1 MFTKDLTDLLSA
13 YNTVYWDWNGTLIND
28 VDICVDITNS
38 FLEKKGVA
46 TISKDFYLK
55 SFTIPVIDYYKKLNI
70 EKHGITFE
78 EITESF
84 VSGYIQKRH
93 LQPLYQGSK
102 ELLNALSESNV
113 TQVVLSAAHIDEL
126 HYQMKRHELE
136 GLFDHISGSS
146 DYSAGCK
153 LERGLKLKEDFGD
166 GIMVG
171 DTIHDIEIGKK
182 MGLKTVWVSQGH
194 QCYSLAK
201 SHSDIDYIFDR
212 RSLNLQRSR

>member
-28 VDICVDITNS
+28 VDICVDLTNE

-55 SFTIPVIDYYKKLNI
+55 SFTIPVVDYYKKLDI
-70 EKHGITFE
+70 EKHGISFE

-84 VSGYIQKRH
+84 VSGYNQKRH
-93 LQPLYQGSK
+93 LQPLYPGSK
-102 ELLNALSESNV
+102 KLLSTLKEKNV

-126 HYQMKRHELE
+126 HYQMKKHDLD
-136 GLFDHISGSS
+136 GYIDFVSGSS
-146 DYSAGCK
+146 DYLAGCK
-153 LERGLKLKEDFGD
+153 LERGLKLKAEFGD

-182 MGLKTVWVSQGH
+182 MGLKTVWVSKGH
-194 QCYSLAK
+194 QCHTLAK
-201 SHSDIDYIFDR
+201 DHLDVDYIFDR
-212 RSLNLQRSR
+212 ESLELQRSR